1 MEPQSLR
8 LVCPERMCPE
18 NLFLLIMFADEVTNT
33 NVVTGL
39 NYKVEVYVVDTDQ
52 QSYTHSETVQ

>member
-1 MEPQSLR
+1 MF
-8 LVCPERMCPE
+8 PE

-39 NYKVEVYVVDTDQ
+39 NYKLEVYVVDTDQ
-52 QSYTHSETVQ
+52 WS